1 MRTTLLA
8 VVAIAAVTG
17 TGTVV
22 GVAPTATARPA
33 PGIELFTADGR
44 TPLAQTPVHVGD
56 TIVVR
61 GHGFDPEA
69 NTSGLPVPVP
79 PGVPHGTFVTFGA
92 FAPDWRPSQGAPSSA
107 RATERSAAKWVL
119 SESALNRVP
128 SAPFD
133 FRRTI
138 RHQWVELEPDGDFT
152 ATLQVRLPEQLPPD
166 ARFGVY
172 TYGAAEA
179 VNAAQELAVPVVFD
193 PAPGPNAPAPPPQD
207 LRWAFAPGFDTTVTE
222 TLQGSLAGSE
232 GAGIHDDGSL
242 GFTFDSA
249 DLDPGTGYG
258 TVRYRGTVV
267 AATRFHLGEIAI
279 VNPWI
284 EFTPEATW
292 LTAETSTSDTV
303 GADSLVRIRLARLDT
318 GPAAGTTQWT
328 DVPARFEPALRPAS
342 LLPYANSQA
351 APISFRIG

>member
-22 GVAPTATARPA
+22 GVAPTVAAQPTPA
-33 PGIELFTADGR
+33 IELFTADGR
-44 TPLAQTPVHVGD
+44 TPLSDTPVHVGD
-56 TIVVR
+56 TIVVQ
-61 GHGFDPEA
+61 GKGFDPEA

-79 PGVPHGTFVTFGA
+79 PGVPHGVFVTFGA

-107 RATERSAAKWVL
+107 RAAQRSAVKWVL

-133 FRRTI
+133 FQRTI

-152 ATLQVRLPEQLPPD
+152 ATLQVRVPEQIPAD

-179 VNAAQELAVPVVFD
+179 VDAAQELAAPVVFD
-193 PAPGPNAPAPPPQD
+193 PVPGPNAPAPPPED
-207 LRWAFAPGFDTTVTE
+207 LRWAVAPGFENTITD
-222 TLQGSLAGSE
+222 TLQGTLAGSG
-232 GAGIHDDGSL
+232 GAGVHEDGTL

-249 DLDPGTGYG
+249 DLDATGYG
-258 TVRYRGTVV
+258 IVRYRGTAI
-267 AATRFHLGEIAI
+267 AATRFHLGEIALA
-279 VNPWI
+279 NPWI
-284 EFTPEATW
+284 EFTPDGTW
-292 LTAETSTSDTV
+292 LSAETSTSDTV
-303 GADSLVRIRLARLDT
+303 GADSLARTRLARLDT
-318 GPAAGTTQWT
+318 GPAAGTTSWT
-328 DVPARFEPALRPAS
+328 AVPARFEPMLRPNS
-342 LLPYANSQA
+342 LLPYANTQA

>member
-1 MRTTLLA
+1 PSTCCAPASVCAPTHSSSCAPPRATSAHESTAHIAPSREVRYASPGRAERPYCHRSRPSYCRFVRTTLLA

-22 GVAPTATARPA
+22 GVAPTAAARPA

-152 ATLQVRLPEQLPPD
+152 ATLQVRLPEQLPPA

-172 TYGAAEA
+172 PYGAAEA
-179 VNAAQELAVPVVFD
+179 VNAAQELADPVVFG
-193 PAPGPNAPAPPPQD
+193 PAPGSNAPAPPPQD

-232 GAGIHDDGSL
+232 GAGIHDD
-242 GFTFDSA
+242 
-249 DLDPGTGYG
+249 
-258 TVRYRGTVV
+258 
-267 AATRFHLGEIAI
+267 
-279 VNPWI
+279 
-284 EFTPEATW
+284 
-292 LTAETSTSDTV
+292 
-303 GADSLVRIRLARLDT
+303 
-318 GPAAGTTQWT
+318 
-328 DVPARFEPALRPAS
+328 
-342 LLPYANSQA
+342 
-351 APISFRIG
+351 